1 MSALQQVNISL
12 LHMDWILLLLPM
24 PFFIGMLL
32 DALAWK
38 ALLPAQLKIGLASLY
53 GPQIGA
59 EAVLLSIPGGFAL
72 ADAIKLFLLKHRF
85 NIPGSTVAASL
96 IMRHWMLGI
105 TQLLF
110 IFSVCAAGGI
120 FAQDQIFSI
129 QNHKSAVVAA
139 IGVLI
144 AASVALGFIVKKLIQ
159 GTLARTI
166 WKFLFRFKIPALR
179 KSLKRFAASFKQ
191 ADLHFA
197 EAGRQKKGYLAAA
210 FFLYVIHWF
219 MDAGETLL
227 VAAAM
232 GIHIPFMN
240 VLLTEAVLSALR
252 LGVFFLPS
260 GVVVKDIGYVALFS
274 SMNIYATAAQIAA
287 FVVFKRIV
295 LLFCIAVGYAALL
308 MQGVRWNG
316 KRFIFYKAA
325 LENQ

>member
-1 MSALQQVNISL
+1 
-12 LHMDWILLLLPM
+12 MDWMLFLLPM

-38 ALLPAQLKIGLASLY
+38 ELFPGHLKIGLASLY

-59 EAVLLSIPGGFAL
+59 EAVLLSIPGGFAM
-72 ADAIKLFLLKHRF
+72 ADAIKIFLLKHRSH
-85 NIPGSTVAASL
+85 IPGGTVAASL

-110 IFSVCAAGGI
+110 ISSACLAGGI
-120 FAQDQIFSI
+120 FTQDHIFSMN
-129 QNHKSAVVAA
+129 NHKNAVVAA
-139 IGVLI
+139 IGVLV
-144 AASVALGFIVKKLIQ
+144 AACVALGFIVKKLIQ
-159 GTLARTI
+159 GTLARFI
-166 WKFLFRFKIPALR
+166 WKFFFRFKIPALR
-179 KSLKRFAASFKQ
+179 KHLKRFAPSIKQ

-197 EAGRQKKGYLAAA
+197 EAGRQKKIYLAAV
-210 FFLYVIHWF
+210 FFLYAIHWF

-227 VAAAM
+227 VAAAL
-232 GIHIPFMN
+232 GFHISFVN

-274 SMNIYATAAQIAA
+274 SMNISVTTAQIAA
-287 FVVFKRIV
+287 FVVVKRIV

-308 MQGVRWNG
+308 LQGVRWNS
-316 KRFIFYKAA
+316 KRFISYKAV

>member
-1 MSALQQVNISL
+1 MSALQQANISL
-12 LHMDWILLLLPM
+12 LHIDWMLFLLPM

-38 ALLPAQLKIGLASLY
+38 MLLPKRLKISVTSLY
-53 GPQIGA
+53 APQIGA
-59 EAVLLSIPGGFAL
+59 EAVLLSIPGGFVL
-72 ADAIKLFLLKHRF
+72 ADAIKVFLLKHRSH
-85 NIPGSTVAASL
+85 IPGGTTAASL

-105 TQLLF
+105 TQLFF
-110 IFSVCAAGGI
+110 ISSVCVASGI

-129 QNHKSAVVAA
+129 QNHKSTVVAA

-166 WKFLFRFKIPALR
+166 WKFLFRFRIPALR
-179 KSLKRFAASFKQ
+179 KRLKRFASSFKQ
-191 ADLHFA
+191 VDLQFA
-197 EAGRQKKGYLAAA
+197 EAGRQKKAYLAAA

-227 VAAAM
+227 VVQSL
-232 GIHIPFMN
+232 GFHISFLS
-240 VLLTEAVLSALR
+240 VLLIEAILSAVR
-252 LGVFFLPS
+252 LGAFFLPS
-260 GVVVKDIGYVALFS
+260 GIVVKDLGYIALFS
-274 SMNIYATAAQIAA
+274 SMNIYATTAQIAA
-287 FVVFKRIV
+287 FVVVKRIV

-316 KRFIFYKAA
+316 KRFISYKAA